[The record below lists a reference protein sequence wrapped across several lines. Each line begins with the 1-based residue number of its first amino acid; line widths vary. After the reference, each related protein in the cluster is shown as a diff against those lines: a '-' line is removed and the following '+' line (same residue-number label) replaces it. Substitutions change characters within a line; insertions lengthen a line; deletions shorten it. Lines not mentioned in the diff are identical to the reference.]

1 MFGNVKYR
9 FKTCELTGKDL
20 IELRAH
26 FLSLRGVSKRFANI
40 ADSRPAARALW
51 VEQYYFYKCVLKA
64 RDPAHLP
71 DPQEPHG
78 DSIVLSVEP
87 IVV

>member
-9 FKTCELTGKDL
+9 FKACELTGKDL

-40 ADSRPAARALW
+40 AVSSRAART
-51 VEQYYFYKCVLKA
+51 LKA
-64 RDPAHLP
+64 RDPAHLTRP
-71 DPQEPHG
+71 PRTAWGQHCSNCRTHCGLADK
-78 DSIVLSVEP
+78 LYK
-87 IVV
+87 

>member
-9 FKTCELTGKDL
+9 FKACELTGKDL

-40 ADSRPAARALW
+40 AVSSRAARTL
-51 VEQYYFYKCVLKA
+51 
-64 RDPAHLP
+64 
-71 DPQEPHG
+71 
-78 DSIVLSVEP
+78 
-87 IVV
+87 

>member
-9 FKTCELTGKDL
+9 FKACELTGKDL

-40 ADSRPAARALW
+40 AVSSRAARTLW

-64 RDPAHLP
+64 RDPAHLTR
-71 DPQEPHG
+71 PQEPRG
-78 DSIVLSVEP
+78 DSIVLTVEP